1 MQGRPTSGKSWMVRT
16 PPVVP
21 NKKYDNKNE
30 ETKPEQ
36 HATKTMFSR
45 HDQGPCHDGGNK
57 PATIYTVAS
66 KRVISCRRRRS
77 PDPCEESSTADRLLM
92 PSRNHHHHHAPCSR
106 QVRPPRESGDVRKI
120 QRPVCLERQAATG
133 AVISASL
140 RPVHPSSEHQQRAS
154 CAERKTALKTHK
166 QNEAAHVSS
175 FGGRSPYWL
184 KHGNRDKKRRKTDV
198 CV

>member
-1 MQGRPTSGKSWMVRT
+1 MKRVNPSNTQQKQCSLSMT
-16 PPVVP
+16 
-21 NKKYDNKNE
+21 E
-30 ETKPEQ
+30 E
-36 HATKTMFSR
+36 
-45 HDQGPCHDGGNK
+45 GPCHDGGNK

-92 PSRNHHHHHAPCSR
+92 LSRNHHHHAPRSR

-133 AVISASL
+133 AVISASS

-154 CAERKTALKTHK
+154 RAERKTALKTNK
-166 QNEAAHVSS
+166 MRQRTFLPLEVTRLT
-175 FGGRSPYWL
+175 G
-184 KHGNRDKKRRKTDV
+184 
-198 CV
+198 